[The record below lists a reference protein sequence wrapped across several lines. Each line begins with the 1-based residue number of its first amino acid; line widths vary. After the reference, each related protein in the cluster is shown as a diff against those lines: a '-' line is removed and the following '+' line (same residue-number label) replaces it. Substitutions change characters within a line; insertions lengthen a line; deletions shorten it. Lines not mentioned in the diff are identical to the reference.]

1 MISTHSGVGL
11 VEKVKALLVNFV
23 LRVTF
28 TDTARPF
35 NTFVHNVVTDWFHK
49 IAPVLMFTLSLAQD
63 TSFRGATPC
72 LWIVLLG

>member
-1 MISTHSGVGL
+1 MDWVKPTSTDLTIRYKVISTHSGVGL

-35 NTFVHNVVTDWFHK
+35 NTFVHNVVTD
-49 IAPVLMFTLSLAQD
+49 
-63 TSFRGATPC
+63 
-72 LWIVLLG
+72 